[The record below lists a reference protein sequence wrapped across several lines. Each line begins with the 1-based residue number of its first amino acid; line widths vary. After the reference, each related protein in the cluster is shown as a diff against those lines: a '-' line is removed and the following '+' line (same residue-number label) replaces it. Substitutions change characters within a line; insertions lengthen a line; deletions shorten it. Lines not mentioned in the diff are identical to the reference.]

1 MKRALRCSKILTKH
15 DLIFG
20 LSTDDRR
27 NEFGYNMLN
36 SDNNFR
42 MDQFLSEM
50 ARRLLY
56 TGSRKRI
63 YSSYANCNSTV
74 GFFLNLTVSGRQI

>member
-1 MKRALRCSKILTKH
+1 MKSALRCSKILTKH

-20 LSTDDRR
+20 LSTNDRS
-27 NEFGYNMLN
+27 NEFGFNMLN
-36 SDNNFR
+36 SDHKVRRDRFR
-42 MDQFLSEM
+42 SEM